1 MRYDEAVTALE
12 AAVALDSSDA
22 AAFTDLAQARLKAG
36 DFEGSVAAAEHSIR
50 LNANAKGPRFVLANA
65 LRRLGRGA
73 EAGSVLE
80 QFRALDV
87 VDSEIRKNLRILG
100 NDSDDHEA
108 RAMLGLLYARQG
120 RWAEAAEAYR
130 HAVSLAPD
138 SARYHN
144 NLGNY
149 YVRTGDLDAGIG
161 AYQQSLTVDPQYS
174 KAAYNLGV
182 ALVRAQR
189 FEAAEAALE
198 RALAGDRESTDT
210 YYHLGLLRARRADFA
225 GAAIA
230 LEHVV
235 AARPDDGQARHKL
248 AVSYLKMGR
257 VEESKEQLRRVAELE
272 ADR

>member
-1 MRYDEAVTALE
+1 
-12 AAVALDSSDA
+12 
-22 AAFTDLAQARLKAG
+22 
-36 DFEGSVAAAEHSIR
+36 
-50 LNANAKGPRFVLANA
+50 
-65 LRRLGRGA
+65 
-73 EAGSVLE
+73 
-80 QFRALDV
+80 
-87 VDSEIRKNLRILG
+87 
-100 NDSDDHEA
+100 
-108 RAMLGLLYARQG
+108 MLGLLYARQG

-210 YYHLGLLRARRADFA
+210 YYHLGLLRARRVSC
-225 GAAIA
+225 GARCGAPR
-230 LEHVV
+230 
-235 AARPDDGQARHKL
+235 ARRLTSTYTRASLLRTPWRSVGSSTSSAPAREQAP
-248 AVSYLKMGR
+248 AS
-257 VEESKEQLRRVAELE
+257 
-272 ADR
+272 